1 MKSKN
6 LRSLHNF
13 ITWKINYDIEAL
25 NEEIRTGEI
34 NLAMRNPGVL
44 SKVKS
49 YEEKIKGVCL
59 KPMLD
64 YLFYMGYF

>member
-6 LRSLHNF
+6 FRSLHNF

-49 YEEKIKGVCL
+49 YERKN
-59 KPMLD
+59 
-64 YLFYMGYF
+64 

>member
-1 MKSKN
+1 MKK
-6 LRSLHNF
+6 LGQARS
-13 ITWKINYDIEAL
+13 I
-25 NEEIRTGEI
+25 
-34 NLAMRNPGVL
+34 LAMRNPGVL

>member
-6 LRSLHNF
+6 FRSLHNF

-44 SKVKS
+44 SKVKIIW
-49 YEEKIKGVCL
+49 EQKL
-59 KPMLD
+59 KVSAWNLC
-64 YLFYMGYF
+64 

>member
-1 MKSKN
+1 M
-6 LRSLHNF
+6 HNF

-49 YEEKIKGVCL
+49 YEEKIKGVCWNL
-59 KPMLD
+59 C
-64 YLFYMGYF
+64 